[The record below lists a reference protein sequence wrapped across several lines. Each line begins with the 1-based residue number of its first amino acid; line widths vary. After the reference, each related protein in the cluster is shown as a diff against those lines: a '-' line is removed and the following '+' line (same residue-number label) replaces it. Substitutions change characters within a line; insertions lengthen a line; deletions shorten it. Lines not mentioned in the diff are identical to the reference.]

1 MPWRVYAALVLL
13 LVAVTAGTLL
23 ANGRLPRDA
32 AVSLP
37 ASLGEL
43 LVLAGALGAMLLAL
57 AWGVRFGRIRRA
69 FAVAWVGSA
78 IFVAGAYHW
87 EVGRF
92 NVANDYPRVS
102 ERMRPV
108 LREAS
113 VVATWGLPA
122 LAFSF
127 YFDRPVVAVETSA
140 DLDRVMSG
148 KPAVAIMTEGE
159 LARQDHDP
167 LEVLMSD
174 RLALRAISLVR
185 KDVAKRL

>member
-1 MPWRVYAALVLL
+1 
-13 LVAVTAGTLL
+13 
-23 ANGRLPRDA
+23 
-32 AVSLP
+32 
-37 ASLGEL
+37 
-43 LVLAGALGAMLLAL
+43 
-57 AWGVRFGRIRRA
+57 
-69 FAVAWVGSA
+69 
-78 IFVAGAYHW
+78 
-87 EVGRF
+87 
-92 NVANDYPRVS
+92 
-102 ERMRPV
+102 MRPA

-159 LARQDHDP
+159 LARRQDRVP

-174 RLALRAISLVR
+174 PLPPPPDPPGREGGAETFLMPPGRPPQWGPCPQATPPPARP
-185 KDVAKRL
+185 